1 MKAELLIRSLIVSL
15 VLTLMLELG
24 FALILGVRGRR
35 NLALVALVNV
45 LTNLPVVLLCSLFPS
60 PLLTIAAELSAV
72 FIEGV
77 IYRAG
82 TDFRRPMLFSL
93 SANAFSY
100 LIGLA
105 LNALTRYLL

>member
-15 VLTLMLELG
+15 ALTLMLELG

-45 LTNLPVVLLCSLFPS
+45 LTNPPVVLLCSLFPS

-72 FIEGV
+72 FIGAIV
-77 IYRAG
+77 LRK
-82 TDFRRPMLFSL
+82 L
-93 SANAFSY
+93 S
-100 LIGLA
+100 
-105 LNALTRYLL
+105 T

>member
-1 MKAELLIRSLIVSL
+1 MLFRS
-15 VLTLMLELG
+15 
-24 FALILGVRGRR
+24 
-35 NLALVALVNV
+35 
-45 LTNLPVVLLCSLFPS
+45 
-60 PLLTIAAELSAV
+60 LSAV

-105 LNALTRYLL
+105 LNVLTRYLL

>member
-15 VLTLMLELG
+15 ALTLMLELG
-24 FALILGVRGRR
+24 FALIPGVRGSRS
-35 NLALVALVNV
+35 LALVALANV
-45 LTNLPVVLLCSLFPS
+45 LTNP

>member
-15 VLTLMLELG
+15 AFTLMLELG
-24 FALILGVRGRR
+24 FALILGVRSRR

-45 LTNLPVVLLCSLFPS
+45 LTNPPVVLLCSLFPS
-60 PLLTIAAELSAV
+60 PLLTIATELSAV

-105 LNALTRYLL
+105 LNALARYLL

>member
-15 VLTLMLELG
+15 ALTLMLELG

-45 LTNLPVVLLCSLFPS
+45 LTNPPVVLLCSLFPT
-60 PLLTIAAELSAV
+60 PQLTIAAEFSAV

-105 LNALTRYLL
+105 LNVLTRYLL

>member
-15 VLTLMLELG
+15 ALTLMLELG

-45 LTNLPVVLLCSLFPS
+45 LTNPPVVLLYSLFPS